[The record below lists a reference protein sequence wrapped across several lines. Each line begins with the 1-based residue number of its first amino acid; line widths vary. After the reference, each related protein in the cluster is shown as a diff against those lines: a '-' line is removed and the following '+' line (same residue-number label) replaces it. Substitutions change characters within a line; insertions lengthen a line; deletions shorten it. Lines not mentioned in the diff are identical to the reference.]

1 MYFLIGRLKIATL
14 TTSRSDTD
22 LQLLSCPLQS
32 PPTKPRSKRTKVSG
46 DKEEN
51 LSIQSRVASGR
62 YNTLQEFL
70 SDFEKAS
77 SAVIERNQSQVYGE
91 QADETPVTGLVNRI
105 AAFKKLLN
113 SLVRQS
119 QATQSDIKPEP
130 SENDADASAKA
141 TSSDAD
147 SRNEGVALTLFGNP
161 ANPKHL
167 FTSLQKSVKVPFPSP
182 QAKSEQFVEV
192 QAPLREDTLP
202 NGITVTKIAPYNLE
216 SQSKPP
222 KRTFGEVFAPRP
234 TLPQLDQPRRARS
247 SSRNALNSWMDPFD
261 AVTNFRAFPG
271 DRTNYCLAALP
282 SGQWLQYGGVT
293 SSPSFWSRRQKQQ
306 SSQHSDDGEIA
317 QKHHEDS
324 TFSQED
330 DPSVLQGVY
339 SSFAPSFDSSGA
351 VVQADSK
358 NLVWWSKRGSRRLN
372 TLISAPQIPDP
383 GSESTVQPG
392 NIGELDEST
401 LDEMVNAFK
410 EENYADNVQDKPEET
425 EESKMSKDLDEMLRD
440 ISELLDTLSSY
451 QRIRNLELSSTGS
464 KSAESKETSLDFGDP
479 STPSTAERGVYETL
493 KTSLAA
499 MIANLPP
506 YAVAKL
512 DGEQL
517 AELNISQKILIEN
530 PDYRGTMEK
539 DDFTI
544 QQERAA
550 MAPAGPHH
558 ASTPRSAGY
567 NQRIYNPGARLQQA
581 QGSFQTPQAY
591 YGGRQPSMSGPYA
604 TGHPSSYV
612 GPRAPA
618 TPTQRANYLPG
629 YPQSATQYNQ
639 GHAAP
644 QFQRPAQN
652 GYNAFPAQQGP
663 PAAHASPPSY
673 APRPAAYNA
682 PYGAGQSASPQ
693 KAPYG
698 IPQSQPPYVTPNST
712 NSQQRQPQHRQPLP
726 YGNNP
731 SKETPQPMS
740 PYSNSAAAMTYAR
753 SAADQAALMDRS
765 KPRLTAYRNPQSP
778 SIPNP
783 VADNGSPQGRNITL
797 GSKQNGTPGP

>member
-1 MYFLIGRLKIATL
+1 MRRGLPL

-113 SLVRQS
+113 SLVRQAQS
-119 QATQSDIKPEP
+119 TQTDIKAEP
-130 SENDADASAKA
+130 SENDADAPAKS
-141 TSSDAD
+141 TSDD
-147 SRNEGVALTLFGNP
+147 DDTRNESVALTLFGNP
-161 ANPKHL
+161 ANPKQL
-167 FTSLQKSVKVPFPSP
+167 YTSLQKSVKVSFPSP
-182 QAKSEQFVEV
+182 EAKSEKFVEV

-202 NGITVTKIAPYNLE
+202 NGITVAKIPPYNLE
-216 SQSKPP
+216 SQTKAP

-234 TLPQLDQPRRARS
+234 TLPQLDPPRRARS
-247 SSRNALNSWMDPFD
+247 SSRNALNSWVDPFD
-261 AVTNFRAFPG
+261 AVTNFKAFPG

-293 SSPSFWSRRQKQQ
+293 SSPSFWGRRQKQH
-306 SSQHSDDGEIA
+306 SSQHTEDGA
-317 QKHHEDS
+317 TTQKHHEDS
-324 TFSQED
+324 SFSQED

-351 VVQADSK
+351 IVQADSK
-358 NLVWWSKRGSRRLN
+358 NLVWWSKRGSKRLN
-372 TLISAPQIPDP
+372 TLLSVPQVEETE
-383 GSESTVQPG
+383 SESTVQPG

-401 LDEMVNAFK
+401 LEEMVNAFK
-410 EENYADNVQDKPEET
+410 EEDYADNVQNKPEEI
-425 EESKMSKDLDEMLRD
+425 EEAKMSKDLDEMLRD
-440 ISELLDTLSSY
+440 ISELLGTLSSY
-451 QRIRNLELSSTGS
+451 QRIRNLDLPQTGS
-464 KSAESKETSLDFGDP
+464 KEAETKGTSLDFGDP
-479 STPSTAERGVYETL
+479 STPSDAEQDVYETL

-517 AELNISQKILIEN
+517 AELNISQKVLIEN

-539 DDFTI
+539 DDFTL

-550 MAPAGPHH
+550 MAPAAGPHH

-567 NQRIYNPGARLQQA
+567 NHRVYNPGARLQQA

-591 YGGRQPSMSGPYA
+591 YGGRQSSISGPYA
-604 TGHPSSYV
+604 AGHPPSYV
-612 GPRAPA
+612 GPRP
-618 TPTQRANYLPG
+618 PSQRANYIPG

-639 GHAAP
+639 GNTVP

-652 GYNAFPAQQGP
+652 GYNAFPAQQAP
-663 PAAHASPPSY
+663 PAAHTSPSPY
-673 APRPAAYNA
+673 TPRPAAYNA

-698 IPQSQPPYVTPNST
+698 IPQSRPPYMTQSST
-712 NSQQRQPQHRQPLP
+712 NSQQRHPPQHPQPPP
-726 YGNNP
+726 YGNYP
-731 SKETPQPMS
+731 SKQAPQPTS

-753 SAADQAALMDRS
+753 SAADQAAMMDRS
-765 KPRLTAYRNPQSP
+765 KPHLTAYQNRQSP
-778 SIPNP
+778 STQQA
-783 VADNGSPQGRNITL
+783 VTDHGSPQSRSITP